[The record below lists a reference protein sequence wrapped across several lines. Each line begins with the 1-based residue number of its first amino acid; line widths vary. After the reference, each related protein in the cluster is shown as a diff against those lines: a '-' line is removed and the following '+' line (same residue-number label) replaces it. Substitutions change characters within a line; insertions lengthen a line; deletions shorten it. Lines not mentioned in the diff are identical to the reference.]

1 MGPVIQELLLCLLPA
16 AAIGTVVG
24 WMLKKLSLEDQQIGV
39 TRFELEVKLTAAER
53 KVQALQRDLEAAQQS
68 AADKVGLIA
77 QAEEAAAQLRGQ
89 VADRDEAIQGL
100 RARLASLESLPAKLT
115 MQEATLADLRARLVA
130 MEELPAQ
137 LAQRDTEVAALQ
149 AQLGEMVAR
158 GSVEDLRMRLQ
169 AEIHELREQLA
180 SARATAEQEDA
191 WARQLLDERDATIR
205 SLHEELSRFQTQERE
220 LHVLTHIV
228 AEREREIDK
237 LAASVERL
245 EQVEQDRDRL
255 RSLAEHWEQEL
266 AALKQRL
273 SQADHQAQELRE
285 QAAGREAALRE
296 NERWRVEAERQRLAL
311 AVRDEEIRELRTRL
325 EGSAPLVK
333 LEKVRT
339 KTKALKSHAVAP
351 KANNSALP
359 KWGAHLPDGGAQDDL
374 TCIAGIGPTLE
385 KLLHRNGVFYFRQI
399 ASWTKDDIDMIDA
412 KLDTFKGRIL
422 RDNWIKGAKQEHFK
436 KYGERL

>member
-16 AAIGTVVG
+16 AAIGSVVG
-24 WMLKKLSLEDQQIGV
+24 WMLKKLSLEEQQIGV

-53 KVQALQRDLEAAQQS
+53 KLHALQRDVEAAQQVTR
-68 AADKVGLIA
+68 DKVGLVT
-77 QAEEAAAQLRGQ
+77 QAEEAAAQLRNQ
-89 VADRDEAIQGL
+89 VADRDEVIQGL
-100 RARLASLESLPAKLT
+100 RARLVSLEALPAKLT
-115 MQEATLADLRARLVA
+115 LQEAALADLRARLVS
-130 MEELPAQ
+130 MEEVPVQ
-137 LAQRDTEVAALQ
+137 LAQRDAEVAALQ
-149 AQLGEMVAR
+149 TQLGEMVAR

-169 AEIHELREQLA
+169 AEIHEVREQLA

-205 SLHEELSRFQTQERE
+205 NLHEELSRFQTQERD

-237 LAASVERL
+237 LTASVERL

-255 RSLAEHWEQEL
+255 RSLAEHREQEL
-266 AALKQRL
+266 SALKQRL
-273 SQADHQAQELRE
+273 SHADHQAEELRE
-285 QAAGREAALRE
+285 QAAGREVAMRE
-296 NERWRVEAERQRLAL
+296 SERWQAEAERQRRAL
-311 AVRDEEIRELRTRL
+311 AARDDEIRNLRARM
-325 EGSAPLVK
+325 EGAAPLVK
-333 LEKVRT
+333 LEKLRT
-339 KTKALKSHAVAP
+339 SAKTLKPHTAAP
-351 KANNSALP
+351 KANNSVMP
-359 KWGAHLPDGGAQDDL
+359 KWGAHMPAGGAQDDL
-374 TCIAGIGPTLE
+374 TRIAGIGPTLE

-399 ASWTKDDIDMIDA
+399 ASWTKDDIDVIDG